1 MNEKNKKFQILLDTK
16 NAEKWFKLYKFI
28 PVALFLLFETLF
40 FFFGIIDGST
50 EMLIGYELGFGA
62 VFAWLIIGAF
72 FSALIYCFAKITLS
86 YKILHI
92 NYLKKLVKKSSEIE
106 E

>member
-1 MNEKNKKFQILLDTK
+1 MNDKNKKFPILLDTK

-28 PVALFLLFETLF
+28 PVALFLLLGTFSFILALNSVFDADGGFLTFIFILF
-40 FFFGIIDGST
+40 LGS
-50 EMLIGYELGFGA
+50 I
-62 VFAWLIIGAF
+62 V
-72 FSALIYCFAKITLS
+72 SALIYCFAKITLS